1 MRSALALR
9 LLALAAFALLAGVI
23 ALAATRDSGGDD
35 VTAALPE
42 PAPAPGGGWYTA
54 VAGPQPAVKKARR
67 TACGALLRRGTLGV
81 AHPVLPCNVKIFI
94 EYGGKRVLT
103 QVIDRGP
110 AGAGREFDLTKA
122 LADKVGL
129 HGLQTVRWRYAVASD
144 D

>member
-1 MRSALALR
+1 MKSALALR
-9 LLALAAFALLAGVI
+9 LLALAALALLAGVI
-23 ALAATRDSGGDD
+23 ALAATRDHGTDD

-54 VAGPQPAVKKARR
+54 VAAPERGVKKARR
-67 TACGALLRRGTLGV
+67 TACGALLGPQTLGV

-129 HGLQTVRWRYAVASD
+129 HGLQTIRWRFAIAAED
-144 D
+144 

>member
-1 MRSALALR
+1 VRPTLALR
-9 LLALAAFALLAGVI
+9 LLGLAALALVAGVI
-23 ALAATRDSGGDD
+23 ALAVTRNGDEGE

-54 VAGPQPAVKKARR
+54 LAGPAPAPRKPRR
-67 TACGALLRRGTLGV
+67 TACGALLGKDTLGV
-81 AHPVLPCNVKIFI
+81 SHPVLPCNVKIFI
-94 EYGGKRVLT
+94 EYSGKRVLT

-129 HGLQTVRWRYAVASD
+129 HGLQTVKWRYAVASD